1 MAQPAT
7 PPASIPAGSEV
18 LKIQVATAV
27 EILKAAGIKHP
38 SLENGTTQVADGSRQ
53 DRDETLPSYFHLT
66 RLFLSFLSS
75 TYQATPFFW
84 DQAVATC
91 LERLFPTETCPDRL
105 EKLHRRLMKICS
117 LLLHVRALVQTGD
130 NRLRLAVTLPPQ
142 VGADEEATVPDS
154 KRLGEEG
161 MASAFN
167 KVRSLDLSNSVQPTK
182 RQKCSKEGEC
192 EPSRGEG
199 EAAEG
204 LDSGTDPIAMKAS
217 GKSNGTTGDRAS
229 RNICF
234 LCAKLVQELKR
245 GGPQTREQLATAT
258 GFARQRVCTVL
269 SVYKAIGLIQDSKT
283 KRGSIEWSE
292 EQEKLLL
299 NLPTHTA
306 TVLQLRSETKVLRE
320 KEAELVGRLLLQL
333 RGGNHNHNH
342 SNHSNNSN
350 SNGNGSVLFPPQR
363 AVLGLGAEPDA
374 QQSRFQSVGVRKEL
388 SVG

>member
-1 MAQPAT
+1 MATTAQNAT
-7 PPASIPAGSEV
+7 PPASTSAGSEV

-38 SLENGTTQVADGSRQ
+38 SLENGTSVADGARQ
-53 DRDETLPSYFHLT
+53 DRHETLHSYFHLT

-130 NRLRLAVTLPPQ
+130 NRLRLALPPPQ
-142 VGADEEATVPDS
+142 AGADEEATAPDS

-161 MASAFN
+161 MASAFS

-182 RQKCSKEGEC
+182 RQKCSKEGDC

-199 EAAEG
+199 EPAEG
-204 LDSGTDPIAMKAS
+204 LDSVTDPMTMKVS
-217 GKSNGTTGDRAS
+217 GKGNGTTGDRAS

-333 RGGNHNHNH
+333 RGNHHNL
-342 SNHSNNSN
+342 SN
-350 SNGNGSVLFPPQR
+350 NGNGSVLFPPQR
-363 AVLGLGAEPDA
+363 AILGLGAEPDA